1 MSKFLIYSMFGGTQL
16 QSYINTA
23 IYEYPIAY
31 FKSLSIYLELSDEEI
46 NKLKTFFKENHNSLT
61 WELSVRECL

>member
-1 MSKFLIYSMFGGTQL
+1 MFEEPNYILIL
-16 QSYINTA
+16 ILA

-46 NKLKTFFKENHNSLT
+46 NKLKHFLKKIIILSLGNIQ
-61 WELSVRECL
+61 